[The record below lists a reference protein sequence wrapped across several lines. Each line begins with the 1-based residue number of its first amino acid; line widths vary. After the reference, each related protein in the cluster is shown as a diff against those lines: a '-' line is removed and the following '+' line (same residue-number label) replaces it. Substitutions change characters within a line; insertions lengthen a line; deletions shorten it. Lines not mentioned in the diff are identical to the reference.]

1 MRKKK
6 GDHVLTQQQEQ
17 QVDVLSNTIDS
28 LVELRAVLAGGK
40 TPDEKTLNAVM
51 RDYHRVGVLC
61 VNLHP
66 VLPDC
71 FKPMDKSLFERLI
84 ERLEELSHEV

>member
-1 MRKKK
+1 MANMKR
-6 GDHVLTQQQEQ
+6 DNQI
-17 QVDVLSNTIDS
+17 DVLSNSIES
-28 LVELRAVLAGGK
+28 LVELRALLAGGK

-66 VLPDC
+66 LKPEC
-71 FKPMDKSLFERLI
+71 FEPAER
-84 ERLEELSHEV
+84 SNYEV